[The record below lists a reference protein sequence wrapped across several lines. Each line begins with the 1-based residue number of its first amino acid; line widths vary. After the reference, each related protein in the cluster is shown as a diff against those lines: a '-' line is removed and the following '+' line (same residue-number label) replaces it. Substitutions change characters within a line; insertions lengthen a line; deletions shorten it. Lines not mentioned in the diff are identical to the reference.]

1 MPSDPYEN
9 HDAAL
14 PEPVRE
20 HLGQQLRSVYNVQ
33 AEKPD
38 YLGDPGLPPEF
49 TPQLR
54 RLGTRQ
60 QTVSEW
66 ETGSSHPRAM
76 ARRLLHI
83 VAEEGGFYSTE
94 RDGNP
99 EAGTVPPE
107 PPMADPD
114 G

>member
-9 HDAAL
+9 HDAGL

-20 HLGQQLRSVYNVQ
+20 HLGQQLRSAYNVQ

-54 RLGTRQ
+54 RLEGRLKAHD
-60 QTVSEW
+60 
-66 ETGSSHPRAM
+66 TGREAVEDALKDMLGELP
-76 ARRLLHI
+76 ARR
-83 VAEEGGFYSTE
+83 
-94 RDGNP
+94 
-99 EAGTVPPE
+99 
-107 PPMADPD
+107 
-114 G
+114 

>member
-54 RLGTRQ
+54 RLEGRLKAHD
-60 QTVSEW
+60 
-66 ETGSSHPRAM
+66 TGR
-76 ARRLLHI
+76 
-83 VAEEGGFYSTE
+83 
-94 RDGNP
+94 
-99 EAGTVPPE
+99 EAVEDALADILRELPPKN
-107 PPMADPD
+107 
-114 G
+114 

>member
-38 YLGDPGLPPEF
+38 YLGDPGLPPQF

-54 RLGTRQ
+54 RLEGRLKAHD
-60 QTVSEW
+60 
-66 ETGSSHPRAM
+66 TGR
-76 ARRLLHI
+76 
-83 VAEEGGFYSTE
+83 
-94 RDGNP
+94 
-99 EAGTVPPE
+99 EAVEDALADILRELPPKR
-107 PPMADPD
+107 
-114 G
+114 

>member
-14 PEPVRE
+14 PQPVRE
-20 HLGQQLRSVYNVQ
+20 HLGQQLRSTYNAE

-54 RLGTRQ
+54 RLEGRLKAHD
-60 QTVSEW
+60 
-66 ETGSSHPRAM
+66 TGR
-76 ARRLLHI
+76 
-83 VAEEGGFYSTE
+83 
-94 RDGNP
+94 
-99 EAGTVPPE
+99 EAVEDALNDILRELP
-107 PPMADPD
+107 AKS
-114 G
+114 